1 MTKTKKIITFSV
13 IGVIAAAVLAAGIYL
28 LCVILAFGN
37 SKAYFDDIVIQNPD
51 KGGTLIIKEWDGG
64 SVCGSDIYYMENGFL
79 KRKKQ
84 LGSTSADSAVFPF
97 KNGEY
102 TVIWGENSVTVEYY
116 DGHKQVSKTFE
127 LP

>member
-13 IGVIAAAVLAAGIYL
+13 MGVIAAAVLAVGIYL
-28 LCVILAFGN
+28 LCVILAFSN
-37 SKAYFDDIVIQNPD
+37 SKAYLSDIAIQNPD
-51 KGGTLIIKEWDGG
+51 ESGRLIIKEWDGG

-79 KRKKQ
+79 KAKKQ
-84 LGSTSADSAVFPF
+84 VGSTSADSAVFPF
-97 KNGEY
+97 KNGDY
-102 TVIWGENSVTVEYY
+102 TVVWGENSVTVEYY

>member
-51 KGGTLIIKEWDGG
+51 ESGTLIIKEWDGG
-64 SVCGSDIYYMENGFL
+64 SVCGAEIYYKENGFL

-102 TVIWGENSVTVEYY
+102 TVIWGENSVTVEYH